1 MPSRHNGNSND
12 PLGFFQDTVLP
23 RLTAGVDEAGR
34 GPLAGPVL
42 AAAVILD
49 PEHHVDGLKDS
60 KKLTP
65 ARRQHL
71 AGEIRRNALAWA
83 LGRAD
88 VAEIDRMNILRASH
102 LAMRRAVEGLGLCP
116 ELALVDGNLT
126 PGLSVPTV
134 AVVGG
139 DALLPAIS
147 AAGILAKVAR
157 DEEMVALARHYP
169 GYGLEQHKGYGT
181 ARHLAALT
189 ELGPTPEHRRSF
201 APVRAACL
209 GQATVEAPQ

>member
-1 MPSRHNGNSND
+1 MPSTINGNSNHA
-12 PLGFFQDTVLP
+12 LGLFQDTALP
-23 RLTAGVDEAGR
+23 RLTAGIDEAGR

-49 PEHHVDGLKDS
+49 PERPVDGLKDS
-60 KKLTP
+60 KKLTA
-65 ARRQHL
+65 ARRLQL
-71 AGEIRRNALAWA
+71 AGEIRRCALAWA

-102 LAMRRAVEGLGLCP
+102 LAMRRAVGGLGMCP
-116 ELALVDGNLT
+116 DLALVDGNLT
-126 PGLSVPTV
+126 PGLSVQTV

-139 DALLPAIS
+139 DGLLAAIS
-147 AAGILAKVAR
+147 AASILAKVAR
-157 DEEMVALARHYP
+157 DEEMTALSRRYP
-169 GYGLEQHKGYGT
+169 GYGLEQHKGYCT
-181 ARHLAALT
+181 ARHLAALA

-209 GQATVEAPQ
+209 GQATQETPQ

>member
-1 MPSRHNGNSND
+1 MPSRLNGHSND
-12 PLGFFQDTVLP
+12 SLDCLQDTALP
-23 RLTAGVDEAGR
+23 RLTAGIDEAGR

-49 PEHHVDGLKDS
+49 PERPIDGLKDS
-60 KKLTP
+60 KKLTA
-65 ARRQHL
+65 ARRQRL

-88 VAEIDRMNILRASH
+88 VLEIDRMNILRASH
-102 LAMRRAVEGLGLCP
+102 LAMQRAVAGLGMCP
-116 ELALVDGNLT
+116 DLALVDGNLT
-126 PGLSVPTV
+126 PGLSMPAV
-134 AVVGG
+134 AIVGG
-139 DALLPAIS
+139 DGLMAAIS

-157 DEEMVALARHYP
+157 DAEMVALARRYP

-181 ARHLAALT
+181 PRHLLALA

-201 APVRAACL
+201 APVRAACSRPAPL
-209 GQATVEAPQ
+209 EAPR